1 MAVGRPGCPTRD
13 AEKRRPKEAELTL
26 ISIDVAIPHRTM
38 LLRSETERCY
48 YEVGVSS
55 SSFLA
60 RSR

>member
-38 LLRSETERCY
+38 LLRSETERC
-48 YEVGVSS
+48 
-55 SSFLA
+55 
-60 RSR
+60 